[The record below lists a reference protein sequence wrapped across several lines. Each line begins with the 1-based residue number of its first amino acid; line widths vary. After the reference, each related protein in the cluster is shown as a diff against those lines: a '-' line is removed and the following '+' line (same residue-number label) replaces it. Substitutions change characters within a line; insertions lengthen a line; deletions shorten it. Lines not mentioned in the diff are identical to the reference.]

1 MAGFARNTIIDRRCV
16 LALIGA
22 ALAPIP
28 AQAAQY
34 PSRPIKIIV
43 PFGPGGSGDIS
54 ARLIGKQ
61 IEAKTKQAVV
71 VDNRPGANGI
81 SATTRQRILRWSA
94 CSDPAAAI

>member
-1 MAGFARNTIIDRRCV
+1 MKNTAINRRSV

-22 ALAPIP
+22 ALAPVR

-61 IEAKTKQAVV
+61 IEEMQAL
-71 VDNRPGANGI
+71 I
-81 SATTRQRILRWSA
+81 LLTTHT
-94 CSDPAAAI
+94 AAAATRCC